1 MRITA
6 SWVWV
11 FGSAEYKDV
20 ARDSCTMPGS
30 PRLRHPDHSSGA
42 VVLEAVKAKPFGGPP
57 KGGPAVDRS
66 CARQQQTGVGSGRRN
81 GLCQV
86 EQRNGGD
93 ENMDRTLGE
102 PS

>member
-11 FGSAEYKDV
+11 FRSAEYKDV
-20 ARDSCTMPGS
+20 ARDSCTMRAPLDFVI
-30 PRLRHPDHSSGA
+30 PTTAAGA

-57 KGGPAVDRS
+57 KGGPAVDCS
-66 CARQQQTGVGSGRRN
+66 CARASNRQVWVGTKKRAVRSNKETEGTKK
-81 GLCQV
+81 
-86 EQRNGGD
+86 
-93 ENMDRTLGE
+93 MDRTLGE